1 MPLTDAERYF
11 VENCV
16 TKRRRERVALELA
29 DPRRRSECLM
39 SFSEPQKERLMQ
51 SRMTLLPEGASS
63 EEALAQMC
71 ACGCTRRTEA
81 HLMHLSAAL
90 DQTVMPLTDAERYQ
104 KLWHAGTAVIICPK
118 ENATLVMLESGEYAT
133 IKAIMRGC

>member
-51 SRMTLLPEGASS
+51 SRMTLLPEGGSP
-63 EEALAQMC
+63 EDALAQMC

-90 DQTVMPLTDAERYQ
+90 DQTVMPLKDALQ
-104 KLWHAGTAVIICPK
+104 KLWHAGPAVIICPK